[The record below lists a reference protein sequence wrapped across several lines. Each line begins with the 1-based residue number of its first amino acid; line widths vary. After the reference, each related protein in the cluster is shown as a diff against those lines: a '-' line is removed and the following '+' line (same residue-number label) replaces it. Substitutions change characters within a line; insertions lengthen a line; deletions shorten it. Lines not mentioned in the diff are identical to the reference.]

1 MKKNRVFK
9 FRYGTENDFDALFEN
24 YIWFADFSSLNDPFE
39 GYVRFIENGVE
50 DKLRYEFFS
59 QAIQDNQ
66 PHTKTHNIESINP
79 SKDIDALAKKEF
91 QRRHKNYRKNYFTL
105 SLSLDKGD
113 HPLHPSPLND
123 LQMWAHYAN
132 GFKGYC
138 IDFDLEKLNE
148 SIKENLSNEER
159 EPRLGQGRV
168 KYLQGSFPEVNLK
181 TLMEDYLNG
190 NTNSSY
196 EILDAFN
203 AKECGWQHENEL
215 RLTSTKRGK
224 HYYNPFCINAI
235 YIAGNMPSWAKS
247 NITSAIEQKNSEISL
262 FEVTLHDSEYKLG
275 FEQMK

>member
-39 GYVRFIENGVE
+39 GYVRFNENGVE
-50 DKLRYEFFS
+50 DKLRNEFFS
-59 QAIQDNQ
+59 QVIQDNQ
-66 PHTKTHNIESINP
+66 PHATTHNIESINS

-138 IDFDLEKLNE
+138 IDFDLEKLNK
-148 SIKENLSNEER
+148 SIKKNLSNEER
-159 EPRLGQGRV
+159 EPRLGQRYV

-203 AKECGWQHENEL
+203 AKEHSWQYENEL
-215 RLTSTKRGK
+215 RLTSTKRGR
-224 HYYNPFCINAI
+224 HYYNPSCINAI

-247 NITSAIEQKNSEISL
+247 NITSAIKQKNSEISL

-275 FEQMK
+275 FEQIK